1 MTKRST
7 AILLI
12 DDDRSQG
19 LATVD
24 LLAAHGH
31 RPTLAV
37 SAEQAAELLTA
48 PHHIDVVILDLQLG
62 AERGEWLIDKLRHQ
76 GARVPAIVIFS
87 ARPLPELTVASKFVK
102 AECILMKPCSAQRL
116 LEAVEL
122 AQSSA

>member
-1 MTKRST
+1 MVKRSA

-12 DDDRSQG
+12 DDDTSQG

-31 RPTLAV
+31 RPALAA
-37 SAEQAAELLTA
+37 SAERAAELLTA

-62 AERGEWLIDKLRHQ
+62 ADRGEWLIEKLRHD
-76 GARVPAIVIFS
+76 GAKVPAIVILS
-87 ARPLPELTVASKFVK
+87 ARPLPELTTASKFVN

-116 LEAVEL
+116 LEAIEL
-122 AQSSA
+122 ALK